1 MSAENKNI
9 TNEIK
14 FLAKSGIRLKIL
26 KELNMQPSSV
36 KELVRKTNITY
47 SSISSNL
54 TKLEKNGHVI
64 KIDNAFHLN
73 SITKIYLKTLMD
85 FKMSIELINEFND
98 LWDKHNLTPININSL
113 RNITDLKDSKLIEA
127 TPIDIYRTHNTIKNH
142 LNQTATIKAI
152 FPYLHPDYPELI
164 ENTLKNGGNV
174 DLIINREL
182 LKEILIN
189 IDKNLRK
196 ESVKNQNL
204 KIFSHKHEINL
215 YLAICDTTMNLGL
228 FKNDGSFDQ
237 NRILTSNNLK
247 AIKWADDLFENMKE
261 SIP

>member
-1 MSAENKNI
+1 M
-9 TNEIK
+9 
-14 FLAKSGIRLKIL
+14 L
-26 KELNMQPSSV
+26 
-36 KELVRKTNITY
+36 
-47 SSISSNL
+47 
-54 TKLEKNGHVI
+54 
-64 KIDNAFHLN
+64 
-73 SITKIYLKTLMD
+73 
-85 FKMSIELINEFND
+85 
-98 LWDKHNLTPININSL
+98 
-113 RNITDLKDSKLIEA
+113 
-127 TPIDIYRTHNTIKNH
+127 IDIYRTHNTIKNH

-152 FPYLHPDYPELI
+152 FPYLHPDYLELI

-189 IDKNLRK
+189 INKNLRK

-261 SIP
+261 SIS

>member
-1 MSAENKNI
+1 M
-9 TNEIK
+9 
-14 FLAKSGIRLKIL
+14 
-26 KELNMQPSSV
+26 
-36 KELVRKTNITY
+36 
-47 SSISSNL
+47 
-54 TKLEKNGHVI
+54 
-64 KIDNAFHLN
+64 
-73 SITKIYLKTLMD
+73 
-85 FKMSIELINEFND
+85 
-98 LWDKHNLTPININSL
+98 
-113 RNITDLKDSKLIEA
+113 
-127 TPIDIYRTHNTIKNH
+127 
-142 LNQTATIKAI
+142 
-152 FPYLHPDYPELI
+152 
-164 ENTLKNGGNV
+164 

-261 SIP
+261 SIS